1 MNFFNSKP
9 GLPAPVYQYRA
20 VCGVD
25 YPPPVLERG
34 WLHGRQA
41 KLAWDLER
49 IAAHLGDR
57 CWLSFHD
64 GESKRAKDP
73 RDPCLAAV
81 AGFWPGGGFVEVVP
95 QNGNSLEDHP
105 RHLLAAY
112 APTAEACTR
121 LFEEL
126 LAGFVHADTKEPASC
141 GTPRVGILNNAYGS
155 LEVQRITL
163 TAEQTVARDL
173 VDTYY
178 GDGASAWTDAW
189 VSELCARRY
198 GLSVL
203 TGAPGT
209 GKTTLLRS
217 LASWLAATHLF
228 YFMPAARFAQI
239 ESGEIVNFWAD
250 ENRNSRLRKILILED
265 AESVLQRRA
274 EDNREKVASLL
285 NLTDG
290 MMGDALGLQV
300 VCTLNCGLDDLDQA
314 LLRPGRLLAQREFG
328 PLPLD
333 QARRLATHLGRP
345 LPEASATLAEIAN
358 DAACPRPAPRPRTVL
373 GFQSHLVT

>member
-1 MNFFNSKP
+1 MYHHRSLCGVEYP
-9 GLPAPVYQYRA
+9 LPA
-20 VCGVD
+20 
-25 YPPPVLERG
+25 LERG

-41 KLAWDLER
+41 KLAWNLER

-64 GESKRAKDP
+64 GDSKRAAAP
-73 RDPCLAAV
+73 HAPCLIAV
-81 AGFWPGGGFVEVVP
+81 AGFWPGGGFVEVVT
-95 QNGNSLEDHP
+95 QNGNTMEDHP
-105 RHLLAAY
+105 RHILAAY
-112 APTAEACTR
+112 AATAAECDRVFAD
-121 LFEEL
+121 L
-126 LAGFVHADTKEPASC
+126 LAGFTHADDPQA
-141 GTPRVGILNNAYGS
+141 GQPRIGILNNAYGS
-155 LEVQRITL
+155 LEVQRIAISTDQL
-163 TAEQTVARDL
+163 VAREL
-173 VDTYY
+173 VPTYY
-178 GDGASAWTDAW
+178 GHGADLW
-189 VSELCARRY
+189 VDQWMAELERRRY

-217 LASWLAATHLF
+217 LASWLSGSHLF

-250 ENRNSRLRKILILED
+250 ENRNSKLRKILILED

-274 EDNREKVASLL
+274 EDNRDKVASLL

-300 VCTLNCGLDDLDQA
+300 ICTLNCGLADLDPA
-314 LLRPGRLLAQREFG
+314 LLRAGRLVAQREFG

-333 QARRLATHLGRP
+333 QARRLAAHLQRP
-345 LPEASATLAEIAN
+345 LPDSAATLAEIIHGA
-358 DAACPRPAPRPRTVL
+358 DAPAAPRPAPRGRL
-373 GFQSHLVT
+373 GFHSQLNTHSA